1 MDAII
6 YRTHEKINGWEPE
19 SVAPT
24 LELYGWEP
32 ESLAPTLKSY
42 GWEPESLAPTHL
54 KNLVQNTLI
63 FQILKKNR

>member
-1 MDAII
+1 MGGTTLKL
-6 YRTHEKINGWEPE
+6 YGWEPE
-19 SVAPT
+19 ILAPT

>member
-1 MDAII
+1 MNF
-6 YRTHEKINGWEPE
+6 YLVSPNLYKGWEPE
-19 SVAPT
+19 ILAPT

-42 GWEPESLAPTHL
+42 GWEPESLAPTNL
-54 KNLVQNTLI
+54 KILVQNTLI